1 MRAHQA
7 PRFPREAR
15 WPPLTRSCPPLPVTR
30 SLCSVH
36 SDCTPGRFPCPVLSF
51 GLSDQSQRVA
61 LTWRLLCC
69 CGSWGSEGARPALQ
83 CGSGFGLPVRVREGS
98 SSTPASHVLAP
109 DHNQA
114 DDPESLLCSH
124 SLSALENVQGAW
136 LAAATDSRNQYL
148 VAQVFH
154 AYYKP
159 LEFTVAERDASQCY
173 IKVRVLGGQVGA
185 CQGVREREK
194 VGPGGGGAPPHGHT
208 YTGGWSTCSPG
219 SHLQQTAADN
229 VAFRWCAC
237 GSPQSWCW
245 ACTSWAPMQ
254 VKLLKDL
261 LWGSSKSERMQLLL
275 DAQTGVPVTVGS
287 TTVNVRCVDVA
298 FM

>member
-1 MRAHQA
+1 MQ
-7 PRFPREAR
+7 PR
-15 WPPLTRSCPPLPVTR
+15 
-30 SLCSVH
+30 
-36 SDCTPGRFPCPVLSF
+36 
-51 GLSDQSQRVA
+51 
-61 LTWRLLCC
+61 
-69 CGSWGSEGARPALQ
+69 
-83 CGSGFGLPVRVREGS
+83 
-98 SSTPASHVLAP
+98 
-109 DHNQA
+109 
-114 DDPESLLCSH
+114 
-124 SLSALENVQGAW
+124 
-136 LAAATDSRNQYL
+136 
-148 VAQVFH
+148 
-154 AYYKP
+154 
-159 LEFTVAERDASQCY
+159 
-173 IKVRVLGGQVGA
+173 
-185 CQGVREREK
+185 
-194 VGPGGGGAPPHGHT
+194 
-208 YTGGWSTCSPG
+208 